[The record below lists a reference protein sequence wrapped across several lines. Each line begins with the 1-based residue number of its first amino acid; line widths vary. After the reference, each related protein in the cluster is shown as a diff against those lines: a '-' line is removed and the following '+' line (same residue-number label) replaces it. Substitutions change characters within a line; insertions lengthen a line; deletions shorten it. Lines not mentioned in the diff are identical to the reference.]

1 MTNFTPAL
9 LEPWQLKIA
18 ALYEKLAIDIAAIY
32 AAAATTTKES
42 HEK

>member
-9 LEPWQLKIA
+9 LEPWQIQIA
-18 ALYEKLAIDIAAIY
+18 ALYKQLALDIAAIY
-32 AAAATTTKES
+32 AAAATTKES